1 MPYAAGAKNYML
13 DQFGTNKA
21 LFASLHTANPGSTGS
36 DEVTG
41 GSPAYARMALTWN
54 AASAG
59 SKTLSNTPTFDV
71 PASTTV
77 THVGLWTLV
86 TGGVWQGYIDVT
98 DETFAAQGTYQITS
112 GTIDLNAT
120 ASA

>member
-1 MPYAAGAKNYML
+1 MPYSAGAKNYML
-13 DQFGTNKA
+13 DQLGTVCV
-21 LFASLHTANPGSTGS
+21 FASLHTASPGATGTN
-36 DEVTG
+36 EVTG
-41 GSPAYARMALTWN
+41 GAPAYGRKSLTWN

-77 THVGLWTLV
+77 THVGLWSAATAG
-86 TGGVWQGYIDVT
+86 TYYGYIDVT
-98 DETFAAQGTYQITS
+98 DEIFAAQGTYQITS
-112 GTIDLNAT
+112 GTVDLNAT

>member
-1 MPYAAGAKNYML
+1 MPYSAGAKNYML
-13 DQFGTNKA
+13 DQFGDNKA
-21 LFASLHTANPGSTGS
+21 LFASLHSANPGSTGAS
-36 DEVTG
+36 EISG
-41 GSPAYARMALTWN
+41 GTPAYARLGLTWN
-54 AASAG
+54 AASSG

-71 PASTTV
+71 PPSTTV

-112 GTIDLNAT
+112 GTVDLNAT

>member
-1 MPYAAGAKNYML
+1 MPYAVAAKNLML
-13 DQFGTNKA
+13 DQLGTQA
-21 LFASLHTANPGSTGS
+21 GFASLHSANPGSTGAG
-36 DEVTG
+36 ELPG
-41 GSPAYARMALTWN
+41 GSPAYARKALTWA

-59 SKTLSNTPTFDV
+59 SKALSNTPTFDV

-77 THVGLWTLV
+77 AFVGLWTAA
-86 TGGVWQGYIDVT
+86 TGGTYLGYIAVT
-98 DETFAAQGTYQITS
+98 NETYAAQGSYQITS